1 MIAKR
6 IFFVSLWLSAV
17 LTASA
22 QQAFTLKHALE
33 VSKANNPF
41 LKSAALNIPIAKAD
55 IVTAGLR
62 PNPVLNNQTLFLA
75 NSSNFAPDTKV
86 YNPKNR
92 QVWWQLT
99 KQFQMSHQREYKIE
113 VAEKNAAVAGNAY
126 TDAER
131 NVLLDAG
138 TRWLDAW
145 LSSVNL
151 ELINEAKSN
160 IDTLVQANEI
170 RLKNQVIS
178 LSEFTRTQLLSDQY
192 LLQQKSA
199 TQAYLTA
206 LKNLVLVT
214 GMKDTMAID
223 TSDPVI
229 SMAFIDKADS
239 LIQLS
244 FQHRGDVLAAIG
256 SIDAAKSNI
265 RLQKAFS
272 KPVPEL
278 GFIWN
283 PQNTVPYFGVFGT
296 IELPFFSRNQGEI
309 RKSKVVLQQTEQSL
323 YALQQ
328 QVRTEVQTSY
338 DAYKLSSETVNK
350 YTLIL
355 QRAEQVLQSV
365 KYAYTRGGTTIIDFL
380 DAQRTWFDTQKNYYD
395 AVYTY
400 RKNYLQLLYVTGLIN
415 QL

>member
-1 MIAKR
+1 
-6 IFFVSLWLSAV
+6 
-17 LTASA
+17 
-22 QQAFTLKHALE
+22 
-33 VSKANNPF
+33 
-41 LKSAALNIPIAKAD
+41 
-55 IVTAGLR
+55 
-62 PNPVLNNQTLFLA
+62 
-75 NSSNFAPDTKV
+75 
-86 YNPKNR
+86 
-92 QVWWQLT
+92 
-99 KQFQMSHQREYKIE
+99 MSHQREYKIE

-178 LSEFTRTQLLSDQY
+178 LSELTRTQLLSDQY

-380 DAQRTWFDTQKNYYD
+380 DAQRTWFDTQKSYYD